1 MWRTL
6 TPVFLGDGQHA
17 GGDDFNKLNT
27 LLGGT
32 LDVDTVDINS
42 GWQFRS
48 GKMKL
53 ANPANTFQY
62 TFNTSAITAA
72 RTITVPLLTANDTLA
87 LQDFAQTITN
97 KTINAASNT
106 ISGITDANIASH
118 TSTKIAITAK
128 AQLNSALVYNDQ
140 NNSFGAFYE
149 DLSQISTPANP
160 AAGTRRIFVDSATGK
175 LSLRTSAGATVVL
188 EPSTSAFTRGV
199 STQSGSGGSTY
210 NIAHGLGSN
219 PTAVSVTPGSHDAN
233 FVSGPFGS
241 SGVIYYVT
249 KDATNIT
256 VNYGT
261 APPSGSNNLV
271 WHWVAFA

>member
-1 MWRTL
+1 
-6 TPVFLGDGQHA
+6 
-17 GGDDFNKLNT
+17 
-27 LLGGT
+27 
-32 LDVDTVDINS
+32 VDINS

-149 DLSQISTPANP
+149 DHSQIAAPANP
-160 AAGTRRIFVDSATGK
+160 SAGTRRLFVDSATGK
-175 LSLRTSAGATVVL
+175 LSVRTSAGATVVL
-188 EPSTSAFTRGV
+188 EPSTSAFTRGK
-199 STQSGSGGSTY
+199 STQSGNGSSTSFT
-210 NIAHGLGSN
+210 IAHGLGAT
-219 PTAVSVTPGSHDAN
+219 PTSAIAFPGSSAAAYIVGTFGAN
-233 FVSGPFGS
+233 SQGLYVSALDS
-241 SGVIYYVT
+241 
-249 KDATNIT
+249 TNIT
-256 VNYGT
+256 VT
-261 APPSGSNNLV
+261 FVSAPPSGTNNLV
-271 WHWVAFA
+271 FYWVAFA